1 MGGIARK
8 LLATIPF
15 GQPVGC
21 AVRLLSTLRLM
32 SGHQLTCS
40 RCGREVPPPGSPEL
54 LEWAAGGSVADLLD
68 ETAAHLLLCPE
79 CREEGR
85 SDEELGGEG

>member
-1 MGGIARK
+1 M
-8 LLATIPF
+8 
-15 GQPVGC
+15 
-21 AVRLLSTLRLM
+21 RLLSTLRLM

-40 RCGREVPPPGSPEL
+40 RCGREVPPPGSSEL

-79 CREEGR
+79 CREEER